1 MILCKWENLP
11 EHLQTAEI
19 KPYYDYL
26 NQHKMYLLLKRCF
39 DIIFSLLLLVLFLP
53 LFIIVALAIKID
65 SPGPVFF
72 RQQRVTQYGKLFNIF
87 KFRSMVDR
95 ADLGPSLT
103 IGDDKRITRVGKIIR
118 KLRID
123 EFSQLLNILQG
134 TMTFVGTR
142 PEIPKYVQHYTPEM
156 KATLLLP
163 AGVTSK
169 ASILYKDEDQ
179 ILAESIN
186 YDKSYIE
193 DILPQ
198 KMKYNLQALKTS
210 NFITDLHIILSTIIA
225 VFKGGE

>member
-1 MILCKWENLP
+1 
-11 EHLQTAEI
+11 
-19 KPYYDYL
+19 
-26 NQHKMYLLLKRCF
+26 
-39 DIIFSLLLLVLFLP
+39 
-53 LFIIVALAIKID
+53 
-65 SPGPVFF
+65 
-72 RQQRVTQYGKLFNIF
+72 
-87 KFRSMVDR
+87 MVDR